1 MRNIQIQDEQDVLG
15 SMLVNGNMTEA
26 LLKDLTPNDFV
37 LENHGIIYRAMNN
50 LQIFGRFNAQD
61 LLGDEH
67 IARGKD
73 ILHLMNDCIMS
84 NISIKCEGIHARS
97 IIRNT

>member
-15 SMLVNGNMTEA
+15 TMLINGNMIKA

-37 LENHGIIYRAMNN
+37 LEQHGIIYRAMNN
-50 LQIFGRFNAQD
+50 IQHFGKFNAQD

-84 NISIKCEGIHARS
+84 NISVKCDGILSRS